1 MILRTKARKYSGN
14 ERTVVILDVGTRK
27 MCCLVA
33 RLFPRRH
40 RDDTPDLSSRIQVIG
55 YGYQLSRGIVGGRVA
70 DMEAAERTVRSVV
83 AKAER
88 AADVTVNEV
97 YVTASF
103 GPLHSQSF
111 TASVD
116 LPAGAVTAPRHGPG
130 DARGQRICLAE
141 QADGAARRALRLHA
155 GL

>member
-1 MILRTKARKYSGN
+1 MAT
-14 ERTVVILDVGTRK
+14 
-27 MCCLVA
+27 
-33 RLFPRRH
+33 
-40 RDDTPDLSSRIQVIG
+40 SSRAA
-55 YGYQLSRGIVGGRVA
+55 SSAGRVA

-116 LPAGAVTAPRHGPG
+116 LPAGVG
-130 DARGQRICLAE
+130 DARGTWTA
-141 QADGAARRALRLHA
+141 
-155 GL
+155 